1 MWGPRADSS
10 QGNECNCGSAAPSG
24 IVYSSP
30 PSPKRGLP
38 TGGECTP
45 CAGNSAECCGAPGGF
60 ALVYHITPYVE
71 GSSAVA
77 YNSTDS
83 AGYVFEASFTTYAPI
98 SSPSFLAYT
107 STGSGGFVAVGSS
120 TSYDAVASVST
131 FTYIPTSS
139 VGSASVTTTAYSVP
153 SASAST
159 GSGSESISSSD
170 TSSSGSSVGADS
182 SSSPASSSTYYFNY
196 TSPITSTST
205 KSGSAVT
212 QGASTTV
219 AGNAVGTATTVNGG
233 ISDGPGTAINGGND
247 GLSATS
253 NGGNVGAAST
263 TGNNGNGDEA
273 GAGGGTIA
281 TNGGTTPTS
290 NGGGGPEPTLTSA
303 PSCSKSS
310 GYASNN
316 TKYIDYFGY
325 TYDIRCNLDLQST
338 PADHAAY
345 AEDFEDCLEYCSLL
359 TDCVAVTYQD
369 PPNPPN
375 NLSNC
380 YPKWTFGGYKPSVED
395 GLYSGVNVNGPSPG
409 TLENQN
415 LCTADNTQGQSYA
428 GTTYYDDFGTA
439 WTIGCDTQLAVSSA
453 TALSAT
459 VADTLASC
467 VDYCSRYDSC
477 AMVNW
482 TGPHANGTLSD
493 PNCFPASSIGVA
505 GAAGSAPGSGY
516 ASLNPF

>member
-1 MWGPRADSS
+1 MA
-10 QGNECNCGSAAPSG
+10 
-24 IVYSSP
+24 YSFP
-30 PSPKRGLP
+30 PSQNRGLP
-38 TGGECTP
+38 TGSECTP

-60 ALVYHITPYVE
+60 ALVYHITPYIE

-77 YNSTDS
+77 YSSTDS
-83 AGYVFEASFTTYAPI
+83 ASSVIEASSTAYASI

-107 STGSGGFVAVGSS
+107 STGSDGFVAVGSS

-131 FTYIPTSS
+131 YLYIPTSS
-139 VGSASVTTTAYSVP
+139 VGSVNLTTTAYSVP

-159 GSGSESISSSD
+159 GSDFESISSSN
-170 TSSSGSSVGADS
+170 TGSGGSSTGIGTDS
-182 SSSPASSSTYYFNY
+182 SSSPASNSTYYFNY
-196 TSPITSTST
+196 TSPISSTTT
-205 KSGSAVT
+205 KPDSGVT
-212 QGASTTV
+212 QGASNTV
-219 AGNAVGTATTVNGG
+219 TGNVVGTATTVNGG
-233 ISDGPGTAINGGND
+233 DSGPGTATNGGND
-247 GLSATS
+247 GASATS

-263 TGNNGNGDEA
+263 AGNNGNGDEA

-281 TNGGTTPTS
+281 TNIGTPATS
-290 NGGGGPEPTLTSA
+290 IGSGGPEPTLTSA
-303 PSCSKSS
+303 PLCSKSS

-345 AEDFEDCLEYCSLL
+345 AENFEDCLEYCSLL
-359 TDCVAVTYQD
+359 TDCIAVNYQD
-369 PPNPPN
+369 PPSPPN

-380 YPKWTFGGYKPSVED
+380 YPKWTFGGYKTSVED
-395 GLYSGVNVNGPSPG
+395 GVYSGVNVNGASPG

-439 WTIGCDTQLAVSSA
+439 WTIGCDTELAISSA
-453 TALSAT
+453 AALSTT

-477 AMVNW
+477 DMVNW
-482 TGPHANGTLSD
+482 TGPHTNGTLND
-493 PNCFPASSIGVA
+493 PNCFPASSIGIA

-516 ASLNPF
+516 ATLSPF